1 MVVGYVIR
9 VGEEGNDMKGAKQQ
23 KKGRKRRTT
32 FFLDVELLEWLHR
45 EAERRG
51 VTMAFI
57 VSESL
62 EWVRKIREVA

>member
-1 MVVGYVIR
+1 
-9 VGEEGNDMKGAKQQ
+9 MKGVRQQ
-23 KKGRKRRTT
+23 DKGSKRRTN

-51 VTMAFI
+51 VSMAFI

>member
-1 MVVGYVIR
+1 
-9 VGEEGNDMKGAKQQ
+9 MKGAKQQ

>member
-1 MVVGYVIR
+1 
-9 VGEEGNDMKGAKQQ
+9 MKGMKQQ
-23 KKGRKRRTT
+23 KKGSKRRTSL
-32 FFLDVELLEWLHR
+32 FLDVELLEWLQG

-62 EWVRKIREVA
+62 DFVRKIREGT

>member
-1 MVVGYVIR
+1 
-9 VGEEGNDMKGAKQQ
+9 MKGVRQQ
-23 KKGRKRRTT
+23 DKGRKRRTT

-62 EWVRKIREVA
+62 EIVRKIREAS

>member
-1 MVVGYVIR
+1 M
-9 VGEEGNDMKGAKQQ
+9 GEEVTLVKGVKQQ
-23 KKGRKRRTT
+23 KKGTKRRTT
-32 FFLDVELLEWLHR
+32 FFLDVELLEWLQK

-62 EWVRKIREVA
+62 EIVRKIKEG